1 MVPERGCVR
10 RPYVRDEPGEPDG
23 DGEERKDGGLG
34 VGAWPPIGAGG
45 GAGTGSEVGAT
56 AGAGSKLG
64 SAVSAA
70 AGGGD
75 KAGAQLGSAV
85 AELAGEGGKVG
96 PERAFKPGGGP
107 KSGPGPAIEP
117 GGGPKTGPGHAI
129 EPGGGPKSGPGPAI
143 EPGGGPKPG
152 SGHGPPSGG
161 LKGLG
166 GGKVALA
173 IVAVVVAGAL
183 GTGAVV
189 LSSGGDDPR
198 DEVATGGAPGDQG
211 SDDQPDG
218 APVPGSGDKP
228 QATTTTTA
236 AAATTTTE
244 GSGSGPAA
252 PVIPAPGGEGTPP
265 SSAPP
270 STAPTTT
277 IPTGP
282 APEILR
288 FTADWDNSQ
297 TVQCP
302 RLTYATIFRWSAQ
315 NATSAS
321 LGPAAGGSTT
331 TGLPASGSQ
340 ILCAPMDEVWQ
351 LTATGAGG
359 TDSATVRTPY
369 LG

>member
-10 RPYVRDEPGEPDG
+10 RPYVRDEHGEPDG
-23 DGEERKDGGLG
+23 DGEERKAGGLG

-45 GAGTGSEVGAT
+45 GAGTGSEVGAA

-85 AELAGEGGKVG
+85 AGLAGEGGKVG
-96 PERAFKPGGGP
+96 HERAFKPGGGP
-107 KSGPGPAIEP
+107 KTGPGPAF
-117 GGGPKTGPGHAI
+117 
-129 EPGGGPKSGPGPAI
+129 

-252 PVIPAPGGEGTPP
+252 PVVPAPGGEGTPP

-282 APEILR
+282 APDILR

>member
-1 MVPERGCVR
+1 MVPEWGCVR
-10 RPYVRDEPGEPDG
+10 RPYVRDEHGEPDG
-23 DGEERKDGGLG
+23 DGEERKAGGLG

-45 GAGTGSEVGAT
+45 GAGTGSEVGAA

-85 AELAGEGGKVG
+85 AGLAGEGGKVG
-96 PERAFKPGGGP
+96 HERAFKPGGGP
-107 KSGPGPAIEP
+107 KTGPGPAF
-117 GGGPKTGPGHAI
+117 
-129 EPGGGPKSGPGPAI
+129 

-189 LSSGGDDPR
+189 LSTGGDDPR

-252 PVIPAPGGEGTPP
+252 PVVPAPGGEGTPP

-282 APEILR
+282 APDILR